1 MVITRHATA
10 QAFLERAGPMLLERE
25 AENNLMV
32 VIAGTLAASEEVGPV
47 DDDVYFATA
56 ERSGVVACAIRTP
69 PHKLLLTDAPED
81 VIQPLVRAVA
91 EIYPELPGVLA
102 SNHTSRRFA
111 EVWAGVRGVTVRAG
125 MRMRIYQLEQV
136 TPPALPASG
145 GLRTATEADLDLVV
159 EWTRSFH
166 HELPDMLH
174 GEVEE
179 AVRERIADRA
189 TFVWEDPDP
198 VCMAAAAGKTP
209 NGARVN
215 NVYTPPHLR
224 GRGYATAC
232 VAGLSQELLD
242 AGATFCFLYTD
253 LDNPTSNNI
262 YRRIGYRPVIDVA
275 DHLFDSPEMDVAN
288 TPD

>member
-125 MRMRIYQLEQV
+125 MRTLVEDGKLKILRGET
-136 TPPALPASG
+136 TPEEVARFAQADTL
-145 GLRTATEADLDLVV
+145 TEA
-159 EWTRSFH
+159 
-166 HELPDMLH
+166 
-174 GEVEE
+174 
-179 AVRERIADRA
+179 
-189 TFVWEDPDP
+189 
-198 VCMAAAAGKTP
+198 
-209 NGARVN
+209 
-215 NVYTPPHLR
+215 NV
-224 GRGYATAC
+224 
-232 VAGLSQELLD
+232 D
-242 AGATFCFLYTD
+242 
-253 LDNPTSNNI
+253 I
-262 YRRIGYRPVIDVA
+262 
-275 DHLFDSPEMDVAN
+275 
-288 TPD
+288 